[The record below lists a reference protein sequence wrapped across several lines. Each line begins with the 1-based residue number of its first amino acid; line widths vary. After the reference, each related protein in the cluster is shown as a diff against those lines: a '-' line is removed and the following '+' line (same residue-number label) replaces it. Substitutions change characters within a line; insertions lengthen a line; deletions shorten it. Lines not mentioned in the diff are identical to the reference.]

1 LRIVVFKLA
10 HGVWR
15 RRGEAAS
22 ARLSAA
28 PYSAHH
34 KLYSEAVV
42 SSIVSAVA
50 LAEVG
55 RFREAVQY
63 VQRAAKALY
72 EAAKETFEKVKVTV
86 QRLVELFVEAVAR
99 VLAWVD
105 EHKAYLFL
113 MAAVAAGVVALS
125 VALNLWG
132 LVELEKLAHV
142 ASAPFVAGLADAG
155 GRAAERF
162 RALAEGYERWKMEEK
177 VISEIIN
184 APLNGERSF
193 SKLTGLKNLPKPL
206 VELRKALKD
215 IEDKTKIDEV
225 EKDAAVVAALV
236 LYKTLI
242 NNAGAYGEWAGWYR
256 RARGLVK
263 EREFAVTAEEV
274 KRLREA
280 HRRLEEVAEQVRREL
295 NAVLALYASHSRDL
309 YEKLRPHLE
318 VDVKKA
324 EGLAEARRI
333 ELSKYSNA
341 NMGTKVYAAL
351 LSAARG
357 GIYGHAAML
366 LAGEGALADIV
377 LSAPMT
383 AYKKAKRVAKGRGEA
398 VDPSRSRVGA
408 AGWEDRAASALLRY
422 LLSRTVSEDL
432 VFRRVEGGFEVFRA
446 YGGVETRIDELKI
459 GESVARSEA
468 GEEVLRR
475 FVEEAKRQVPDLSG
489 FKKIWQALPWFATDA
504 SFTGKQIDAGT
515 AHLWQLKW
523 YIALFGEPE
532 SISGRADVAE
542 EGIKPIV
549 KMRWRRERLDRII
562 AEEGEELKPLLGRAV
577 KSWRELVDAIDWSWV
592 LERVRDLVNELKP
605 WIGPEEVSNAEREGL
620 MRRMFGE
627 LALIVHFAEARRGK
641 NDSEWREERV
651 KRLAK
656 AVEALSGG
664 RIAGDYAERLARAI
678 IYYAEGKKTY
688 AERRIESLAKEVGVS
703 NKEVWG
709 VVDFVLSDMYCLT
722 KDCARDAVVRKFVE
736 PALELIMLDKALNN
750 EFDRER
756 ARLLFGGMYA
766 TAVAGDGHVGPDI
779 VTLTAG
785 GELGGGAALLRL
797 ATLHLLNQLLPKKFK
812 FNAGI
817 YVEKDRYYRIA
828 AYGENAAR
836 FKRFLAV
843 TAPSAGGGYLSD
855 KFDEFVKEAQVEV
868 QLDKNSIRLTDGGNV
883 AADLTISEAGVA
895 VKYTVYLRKYILLE
909 FQSTDRSRVE
919 LAARLLR
926 LAGVSAEVK
935 RKEDGRGEWRVEATT
950 DMLAAGREELG
961 KALAEI
967 VKTARDNGWV
977 DEKKARR
984 WLEKLEKGVATW
996 EGKKFSMRVVEGAL
1010 EVRFN
1015 PTSRESLEE
1024 VAREFK
1030 AMGLEEGVHFT
1041 VRWGGERGHVY
1052 LLAEGVRRLA
1062 WVSTY
1067 GEEGQRRRAAGFLK
1081 FLEEKAKKRGGEVLR
1096 KLEALVEE
1104 GKGRGA
1110 LRLVGLERGGVKVL
1124 DVKTEEKG
1132 DKLYIT
1138 LSAEVDGAAGEYK
1151 LTFTREKDGTRRLQ
1165 FYVRGGAARA
1175 VKLIEVLTGEKPQV
1189 TEMPDGRTRIRGS
1202 ERHIDALARYEELR
1216 ETIER
1221 WSNQ

>member
-1 LRIVVFKLA
+1 M
-10 HGVWR
+10 WR
-15 RRGEAAS
+15 RRGKAAS
-22 ARLSAA
+22 AGLSAA
-28 PYSAHH
+28 ALYSVYSG
-34 KLYSEAVV
+34 LYSEAVV
-42 SSIVSAVA
+42 SSVASAVV
-50 LAEVG
+50 LVDVG
-55 RFREAVQY
+55 RFREAVEYLQK
-63 VQRAAKALY
+63 AAKALY
-72 EAAKETFEKVKVTV
+72 ESARDVFEQVKVSL

-99 VLAWVD
+99 VLAWID

-125 VALNLWG
+125 AALNIWG
-132 LVELEKLAHV
+132 LVELEKLAYAAV
-142 ASAPFVAGLADAG
+142 GAPFVAGLADAG

-162 RALAEGYERWKMEEK
+162 GAVADRWRVDENEKQKIEE
-177 VISEIIN
+177 VINEVIN
-184 APLNGERSF
+184 APQKRERPF
-193 SKLTGLKNLPKPL
+193 SKLTGLKNLPPPL
-206 VELRKALKD
+206 AELRKALTRV
-215 IEDKTKIDEV
+215 EDEV
-225 EKDAAVVAALV
+225 EKDAAVVATLV
-236 LYKTLI
+236 LYKTLAK
-242 NNAGAYGEWAGWYR
+242 NAEAYREWAGWCGW
-256 RARGLVK
+256 ARGLV
-263 EREFAVTAEEV
+263 ERQEFTVAAGDI
-274 KRLREA
+274 KRLRGSQ
-280 HRRLEEVAEQVRREL
+280 RRLEEVAEEVRREL
-295 NAVLALYASHSRDL
+295 NKVLALYALHSREL

-324 EGLAEARRI
+324 DELAEARRV

-341 NMGTKVYAAL
+341 NMGSKVYAAL
-351 LSAARG
+351 FSAARG

-422 LLSRTVSEDL
+422 LLGRAVDEDL

-489 FKKIWQALPWFATDA
+489 IKKIWHILPWFATDA
-504 SFTGKQIDAGT
+504 SFTGRQIDAGT

-542 EGIKPIV
+542 EGVRPFV
-549 KMRWRRERLDRII
+549 KMRWRREVLDRII
-562 AEEGEELKPLLGRAV
+562 AAEGEELKPLLGRAV

-592 LERVRDLVNELKP
+592 LERVRELVNELKP
-605 WIGPEEVSNAEREGL
+605 WIGPEEASDAEREGL

-627 LALIVHFAEARRGK
+627 LALIAHFAEARRGMDDDK
-641 NDSEWREERV
+641 WREERV
-651 KRLAK
+651 KNLAK

-664 RIAGDYAERLARAI
+664 RIAGDYAERLAQAI

-688 AERRIESLAKEVGVS
+688 AERRIENLAKEVGVS
-703 NKEVWG
+703 NKEVWEI
-709 VVDFVLSDMYCLT
+709 DEFVLGDMYCLT
-722 KDCARDAVVRKFVE
+722 RDCARDAVVRKFVE
-736 PALELIMLDKALNN
+736 PALELIMLDKALRG
-750 EFDRER
+750 EFDGER
-756 ARLLFGGMYA
+756 AKLIFGVMYA

-779 VTLTAG
+779 VTLTVG

-797 ATLHLLNQLLPKKFK
+797 ATLHLLNQLLPKEFK
-812 FNAGI
+812 LNAGI
-817 YVEKDRYYRIA
+817 YVEKDRYYRID

-843 TAPSAGGGYLSD
+843 TAPSAGGGYLSEKID
-855 KFDEFVKEAQVEV
+855 RFVKEAQVEV
-868 QLDKNSIRLTDGGNV
+868 QLDKNSIRLTEGGNV
-883 AADLTISEAGVA
+883 AADLTISEGGVA

-909 FQSTDRSRVE
+909 FQSTDRGRVE

-950 DMLAAGREELG
+950 DMLAAGREELR

-967 VKTARDNGWV
+967 VKTARGNGWV

-984 WLEKLEKGVATW
+984 WLEKLEGGVAAW
-996 EGKKFSMRVVEGAL
+996 EGKKFMVRLSGSGAL

-1015 PTSRESLEE
+1015 PTSRESVEKM
-1024 VAREFK
+1024 AREFK
-1030 AMGLEEGVHFT
+1030 AMGLKEGVHFT
-1041 VRWGGERGHVY
+1041 VKWSGGRGRVS

-1062 WVSTY
+1062 WVSVH
-1067 GEEGQRRRAAGFLK
+1067 GEEGQRQRAAEFLK
-1081 FLEEKAKKRGGEVLR
+1081 FLEAKARAKGGEVLR

-1104 GKGRGA
+1104 GKSRGA
-1110 LRLVGLERGGVKVL
+1110 LRLVGLERDGVKVL
-1124 DVKTEEKG
+1124 DVNTEEKG
-1132 DKLYIT
+1132 DKLYVTIK
-1138 LSAEVDGAAGEYK
+1138 AEVDGAVGEYR
-1151 LTFTREKDGTRRLQ
+1151 LTFTRERDGTRRLQ

-1175 VKLIEVLTGEKPQV
+1175 AKLIEVLTGEKPQV

>member
-1 LRIVVFKLA
+1 
-10 HGVWR
+10 VWR
-15 RRGEAAS
+15 RRGKAAS
-22 ARLSAA
+22 AGLSAA
-28 PYSAHH
+28 ALYSVYSG
-34 KLYSEAVV
+34 LYSEAVV
-42 SSIVSAVA
+42 SSVASAVV
-50 LAEVG
+50 LVDVG
-55 RFREAVQY
+55 RFREAVEYLQK
-63 VQRAAKALY
+63 AAKALY
-72 EAAKETFEKVKVTV
+72 ESARDVFEQVKVSL

-99 VLAWVD
+99 VLAWID

-125 VALNLWG
+125 AALNLWG
-132 LVELEKLAHV
+132 LVELEKLAYAAV
-142 ASAPFVAGLADAG
+142 GAPFVAGLADAG

-162 RALAEGYERWKMEEK
+162 GAVADRWRVDENEKQKIEE
-177 VISEIIN
+177 VINEVIN
-184 APLNGERSF
+184 APQKRERPF
-193 SKLTGLKNLPKPL
+193 SKLTGLKNLPPPL
-206 VELRKALKD
+206 AELRKALTRV
-215 IEDKTKIDEV
+215 EDEV
-225 EKDAAVVAALV
+225 EKDAAVVATLV
-236 LYKTLI
+236 LYKTLAK
-242 NNAGAYGEWAGWYR
+242 NAEAYREWAGWYEW
-256 RARGLVK
+256 ARGLV
-263 EREFAVTAEEV
+263 ERQEFTVAAGDI
-274 KRLREA
+274 KRLRGSQ
-280 HRRLEEVAEQVRREL
+280 RRLEEVAEEVRREL
-295 NAVLALYASHSRDL
+295 NKVLALYALHSREL

-324 EGLAEARRI
+324 DELAEARRV

-341 NMGTKVYAAL
+341 NMGSKVYAAL
-351 LSAARG
+351 FSAARG

-422 LLSRTVSEDL
+422 LLGRAVDEDL

-489 FKKIWQALPWFATDA
+489 IKKIWHILPWFATDA
-504 SFTGKQIDAGT
+504 SFTGRQIDAGT

-542 EGIKPIV
+542 EGVRPFV
-549 KMRWRRERLDRII
+549 KMRWRREVLDRII
-562 AEEGEELKPLLGRAV
+562 AAEGEELKPLLGRAV

-592 LERVRDLVNELKP
+592 LERVRELVNELKP
-605 WIGPEEVSNAEREGL
+605 WIGPEEASDAEREGL

-627 LALIVHFAEARRGK
+627 LALIAHFAEARRGMDDDK
-641 NDSEWREERV
+641 WREERV
-651 KRLAK
+651 KNLAK

-664 RIAGDYAERLARAI
+664 RIAGDYAERLAQAI

-688 AERRIESLAKEVGVS
+688 AERRIENLAKEVGVS
-703 NKEVWG
+703 NKEVWEI
-709 VVDFVLSDMYCLT
+709 DEFVLGDMYCLT
-722 KDCARDAVVRKFVE
+722 RDCARDAVVRKFVE
-736 PALELIMLDKALNN
+736 PALELIMLDKALRG
-750 EFDRER
+750 EFDGER
-756 ARLLFGGMYA
+756 AKLIFGVMYA

-779 VTLTAG
+779 VTLTVG

-797 ATLHLLNQLLPKKFK
+797 ATLHLLNQLLPKEFK
-812 FNAGI
+812 LNAGI
-817 YVEKDRYYRIA
+817 YVEKDRYYRID

-843 TAPSAGGGYLSD
+843 TAPSAGGGYLSEKID
-855 KFDEFVKEAQVEV
+855 RFVKEAQVEV
-868 QLDKNSIRLTDGGNV
+868 QLDKNSIRLTEGGNV
-883 AADLTISEAGVA
+883 AADLTISEGGVA

-909 FQSTDRSRVE
+909 FQSTDRGRVE

-950 DMLAAGREELG
+950 DMLAAGREELR

-967 VKTARDNGWV
+967 VKTARGNGWV

-984 WLEKLEKGVATW
+984 WLEKLEGGVAAW
-996 EGKKFSMRVVEGAL
+996 EGKKFMVRLSGSGAL

-1015 PTSRESLEE
+1015 PTSRESVEKM
-1024 VAREFK
+1024 AREFK
-1030 AMGLEEGVHFT
+1030 AMGLKEGVHFT
-1041 VRWGGERGHVY
+1041 VKWSGGRGRVS

-1062 WVSTY
+1062 WVSVH
-1067 GEEGQRRRAAGFLK
+1067 GEEGQRQRAAEFLK
-1081 FLEEKAKKRGGEVLR
+1081 FLEAKARAKGGEVLR

-1104 GKGRGA
+1104 GKSRGA
-1110 LRLVGLERGGVKVL
+1110 LRLVGLERDGVKVL
-1124 DVKTEEKG
+1124 DVNTEEKG
-1132 DKLYIT
+1132 DKLYVTIK
-1138 LSAEVDGAAGEYK
+1138 AEVDGAVGEYR
-1151 LTFTREKDGTRRLQ
+1151 LTFTRERDGTRRLQ

-1175 VKLIEVLTGEKPQV
+1175 AKLIEVLTGEKPQV